1 MSISLLHFRSVVGAE
16 LSLAELAEASGLQP
30 RTIRSWV
37 AQGLLARPLSRGP
50 NARYPADTLERL
62 LAIRAM
68 RERLGMP
75 LSAVRQELLVTTAE
89 TLRAHAGPAAELAP
103 EASSAPPPDPASA
116 LEYLSSLRARTGAPA
131 PVGSAPP
138 APSGFEALERRLGGE
153 RPNPVRKARAEE
165 WHRLPVTPDVELTV
179 RGPLDPAQRARV
191 ERCAD
196 LIRDVLLGRT
206 A

>member
-1 MSISLLHFRSVVGAE
+1 MTAVE

-37 AQGLLARPLSRGP
+37 AQGLLAGPLSRGP

-75 LSAVRQELLVTTAE
+75 LSVVRQELLVASAE
-89 TLRAHAGPAAELAP
+89 TLRAHSGTAADLAP
-103 EASSAPPPDPASA
+103 EASPSPPPDGASA
-116 LEYLSSLRARTGAPA
+116 LEYLSNLRALTGALPLASSAAAPA
-131 PVGSAPP
+131 R
-138 APSGFEALERRLGGE
+138 GFEALERQLDEGSSS
-153 RPNPVRKARAEE
+153 PARKARAEE
-165 WHRLPVTPDVELTV
+165 WLRVPVTPDIELTI

-196 LIRDVLLGRT
+196 LIRDILLGRT